1 MTTSLTELSN
11 AENAAFIRDRPRM
24 SNTEMRLGVFAA
36 VLVDV
41 EDNDEAGCF
50 LVGDATLS

>member
-11 AENAAFIRDRPRM
+11 AENAAFNRDRPRM
-24 SNTEMRLGVFAA
+24 SNTEMRHGAFAA

-41 EDNDEAGCF
+41 EDDDGGYF
-50 LVGDATLS
+50 LAGDAILS